1 MCPSRRSWRKS
12 AGPKE
17 GYKIFFTEARQSWG
31 NTFQILI
38 GKYRNSKVRHQ
49 EKEKKG
55 GKGKQKQDQKKKT
68 NPTFSEQNLSHVYF
82 TPQTA
87 LPHSLQLDL

>member
-1 MCPSRRSWRKS
+1 MCTPAEGAGENLQDQRKAMKYFS
-12 AGPKE
+12 QKLGKMGAMK
-17 GYKIFFTEARQSWG
+17 
-31 NTFQILI
+31 ILI

-49 EKEKKG
+49 EIE
-55 GKGKQKQDQKKKT
+55 KGKRKTKTRQKK

-87 LPHSLQLDL
+87 LPHSLQFDL

>member
-17 GYKIFFTEARQSWG
+17 GYKIFFTEARQSRG
-31 NTFQILI
+31 NTLQILI
-38 GKYRNSKVRHQ
+38 GKYRNSKVDTKKKERKG
-49 EKEKKG
+49 EKENKNKT
-55 GKGKQKQDQKKKT
+55 KKKKT
-68 NPTFSEQNLSHVYF
+68 TTFSEQNLSHVYF

>member
-1 MCPSRRSWRKS
+1 MCAPKELEKICRT
-12 AGPKE
+12 KE
-17 GYKIFFTEARQSWG
+17 GYKIFFTEARQSRG
-31 NTFQILI
+31 NTLQILVESI
-38 GKYRNSKVRHQ
+38 EFKSRHQ

-55 GKGKQKQDQKKKT
+55 GKGKQKQRPKKKKPT
-68 NPTFSEQNLSHVYF
+68 TFSEQNLSHVYF